1 MSGRTPRDSR
11 CTDPDVPE
19 ETMDANE
26 ETQAERPRAIDP
38 LTGLLHREAW
48 ERHAPAFLEDA
59 HIARVPVCVLL
70 LDLDDFGAINARHGQ
85 EEGDRV
91 LRELA
96 ARWRSHVRHNDL
108 IARVGPDDFAV
119 LLIACSLEAASAVA
133 RRLSGLVD
141 IDGVTVSIGGSEWNG
156 SETAIGLLAR
166 AEAALHRAQ
175 GQQGERIAITAEL
188 SATRS

>member
-1 MSGRTPRDSR
+1 MI
-11 CTDPDVPE
+11 TDDE
-19 ETMDANE
+19 S
-26 ETQAERPRAIDP
+26 QAERPRGVDP

-48 ERHAPAFLEDA
+48 ERHAPTFLEDA
-59 HIARVPVCVLL
+59 HAGRVPVCLLL

-85 EEGDRV
+85 DEGDRV

-96 ARWRSHVRHNDL
+96 ARWRAHVRHNDL
-108 IARVGPDDFAV
+108 IARVGPDDFAL

-133 RRLSGLVD
+133 RRLSSLVD

-156 SETAIGLLAR
+156 TETAIELLAR
-166 AEAALHRAQ
+166 AEDALRRAQ
-175 GQQGERIAITAEL
+175 TQVPERIAITAEL

>member
-1 MSGRTPRDSR
+1 MD
-11 CTDPDVPE
+11 TD
-19 ETMDANE
+19 N
-26 ETQAERPRAIDP
+26 ETQSEQPRAIDP

-59 HIARVPVCVLL
+59 HMARVPVCVLL
-70 LDLDDFGAINARHGQ
+70 LDLDNFGAINARHGQ

-91 LRELA
+91 LKELA
-96 ARWRSHVRHNDL
+96 AQWRAHVRHNDL

-141 IDGVTVSIGGSEWNG
+141 IGGVTVSIGGSEWNAA
-156 SETAIGLLAR
+156 ETAIELLAR
-166 AEAALHRAQ
+166 AEAALRQAQ
-175 GQQGERIAITAEL
+175 SQQAERIAITAEL
-188 SATRS
+188 SASRS